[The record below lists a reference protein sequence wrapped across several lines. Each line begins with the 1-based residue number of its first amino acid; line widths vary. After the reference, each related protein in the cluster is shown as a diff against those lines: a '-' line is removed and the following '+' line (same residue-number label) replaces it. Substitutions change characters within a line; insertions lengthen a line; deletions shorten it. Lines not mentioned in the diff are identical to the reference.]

1 MIYIKRAI
9 FFTSIFLLTSVIILI
24 ILYYKFKNQ
33 QLTEILEDK
42 LYKYNILSILF
53 KDIFQ
58 SFINYLTLGN
68 LYLVNKNYSSTSFQ
82 DFLKSTNLVNSP
94 YINYI
99 NEMRIHY
106 NITNNN
112 RNEFVT
118 FMNTQVNN
126 FNIKSNINGN
136 LSISKEFDYYCPITY
151 LSPNITSSLFNFI
164 GVDICH
170 TQSYKNI
177 INDLILNDDDDHISI
192 FSRQIFNSNKIAL
205 DIARKSNNG
214 IVIISLLLNEILELL
229 EKTLSINMLSYDFI
243 YNNLQVYSNC
253 NTKCYNAF
261 KFNIIINGL
270 KPININIYDNFSD
283 TNIPIQYISILFSII
298 ITDIIITSI
307 IILSTINYLSIKKQ
321 KKMEFSNIMLSY
333 VNHEIRNPLNA
344 IKCLIEISIDDIIN
358 NFNKDNIMSNLHTA
372 KNSCSLLEHI
382 VNDILDISR
391 LNEHKLKINNTN
403 IDVKNLIYN
412 IDKIL
417 KYKFDEKPQLKFNMN
432 INLLNLVGDQYRIEQ
447 LLINLISNSI
457 KYTENGSIDLNI
469 YEFND
474 FIHFE
479 VKDTGR
485 GIPEENFQNIFKP
498 FEQTDVTDSLRHGG
512 YGL

>member
-164 GVDICH
+164 
-170 TQSYKNI
+170 
-177 INDLILNDDDDHISI
+177 L
-192 FSRQIFNSNKIAL
+192 
-205 DIARKSNNG
+205 
-214 IVIISLLLNEILELL
+214 
-229 EKTLSINMLSYDFI
+229 
-243 YNNLQVYSNC
+243 
-253 NTKCYNAF
+253 
-261 KFNIIINGL
+261 
-270 KPININIYDNFSD
+270 
-283 TNIPIQYISILFSII
+283 
-298 ITDIIITSI
+298 
-307 IILSTINYLSIKKQ
+307 
-321 KKMEFSNIMLSY
+321 
-333 VNHEIRNPLNA
+333 
-344 IKCLIEISIDDIIN
+344 
-358 NFNKDNIMSNLHTA
+358 
-372 KNSCSLLEHI
+372 
-382 VNDILDISR
+382 
-391 LNEHKLKINNTN
+391 
-403 IDVKNLIYN
+403 
-412 IDKIL
+412 
-417 KYKFDEKPQLKFNMN
+417 
-432 INLLNLVGDQYRIEQ
+432 
-447 LLINLISNSI
+447 
-457 KYTENGSIDLNI
+457 
-469 YEFND
+469 
-474 FIHFE
+474 
-479 VKDTGR
+479 
-485 GIPEENFQNIFKP
+485 
-498 FEQTDVTDSLRHGG
+498 
-512 YGL
+512 